1 MDQLIKLGFTESAQ
15 ITFETEF
22 KINFL
27 KNEAATNILYAFV
40 LVDSENISDW
50 KVLYIGHTRKT
61 FKNRM
66 YGYQRG
72 NGNGVNNRLHNVV
85 KSYLKI
91 QNKQVK
97 IYCLTDQL
105 NLLVQSIELDLAAG
119 LEYSLI
125 SYYVDYN
132 SEQGYPEL
140 INIAGNK
147 NYKSSSVKELEE
159 LVKLEKEEE
168 EESYTAQDQPEHT
181 LKNKT
186 FSYCLNKTYWESP
199 FLNIPSNLSEYFGDN
214 GDTAVFHFYK
224 NKNLVKSIPVII
236 NRNAVK
242 NGSPRFYLNGIDGK
256 WFQDW
261 KHLNFEKG
269 ENTNVS
275 IISKNNLVFNY

>member
-15 ITFETEF
+15 ITFETEL

-91 QNKQVK
+91 QNKEVK

-105 NLLVQSIELDLAAG
+105 NLLVQNIELDLAAG

-125 SYYVDYN
+125 SYYADYN
-132 SEQGYPEL
+132 SQQGHPEL

-147 NYKSSSVKELEE
+147 NYKISNVKELEE
-159 LVKLEKEEE
+159 LAKLEKEEE
-168 EESYTAQDQPEHT
+168 EESYCLQNPPEQT

-186 FSYCLNKTYWESP
+186 FSYSLNKTYWESP

-224 NKNLVKSIPVII
+224 NKSLVKSIPVII

-256 WFQDW
+256 WFQEW

-269 ENTNVS
+269 ENINVS
-275 IISKNNLVFNY
+275 VISENNLLFEY